1 MSDGYLARIVPV
13 DGLEV
18 VELSD
23 RAHALEVRIVPA
35 VGNMAYE
42 IKAGGSNVLWFPD
55 GSPARLRENRTLS
68 GVPFLAP
75 WANRLDGDAYWVNGH
90 QYRLNAALGN
100 LRLDKAGLPIHGL
113 LNFSSAW
120 SLDAHQAD
128 DQSAWASSRLEF
140 WRHPDLMAQ
149 FPFAH
154 TVTMTYRLADG
165 ELAVETSIENLAAEP
180 MPVAVGYH
188 PFFHLHDAPR
198 DQWRVHL
205 PVRRHIAVDQRMIPT
220 GERQPARYDD
230 PQSLAGIQ
238 FDDGFSDLVRDSDG
252 LARFW
257 FEGRRQRLTVT
268 YGPKFTVAVVFAP
281 PGCDFLCFEPM
292 AAATNAFNLTHA
304 GVAAQLQ
311 SIPPGGEWRETFWI
325 KPSGF

>member
-1 MSDGYLARIVPV
+1 MSDRYLARIVPV

-18 VELSD
+18 VELCD
-23 RAHALEVRIVPA
+23 RAHALEVRIAPA

-55 GSPARLRENRTLS
+55 GSPARLRENRTFS

-75 WANRLDGDAYWVNGH
+75 WANRLDSDAYWVNGR

-100 LRLDKAGLPIHGL
+100 LRLDKVGLPIHGL
-113 LNFSSAW
+113 LNFSPAW
-120 SLDAHQAD
+120 SLAAHQAD
-128 DQSAWASSRLEF
+128 DRSAWATSRLEF

-165 ELAVETSIENLAAEP
+165 EVAVETAIENLAAEP

-205 PVRRHIAVDQRMIPT
+205 PVHRHIAVDERLIPT
-220 GERQPARYDD
+220 GERPPARYDD

-238 FDDGFSDLVRDSDG
+238 FDDGFTDLVRDADG
-252 LARFW
+252 RARFW
-257 FEGRRQRLTVT
+257 FEGQRQRLTVT

-281 PGCDFLCFEPM
+281 AGRDFLCFEPM
-292 AAATNAFNLTHA
+292 AATTNAFNLAHA
-304 GVAAQLQ
+304 GLDAHLQ